1 MICLERQVFNVE
13 FTQLTETCK
22 QLKLAY
28 IGDILAKAD
37 DNLKSFVSD
46 LLAAEIEGRKRAKLG
61 KLLKDS
67 NIPQIK
73 TFEKYSFEDIFF
85 PTSLNKDKLLMA
97 EWIERKENLILMGG
111 VGTGKTHMATAL
123 SVEACRRGIEV
134 KFFRVSELVETL
146 KDRFNQGSL
155 RRFKAQLK
163 KCELLVLD
171 EVGYIPF
178 EQVGSELLF
187 NVIADCYERQSIIV
201 TTNLEF
207 GQWSSVFGDTKLT
220 SALVDRLV
228 HHAHIISFTGDSNR
242 LTEAMERMN
251 G

>member
-1 MICLERQVFNVE
+1 MENMLILEA
-13 FTQLTETCK
+13 CK

-28 IGDILAKAD
+28 IADSLSKAD
-37 DNLKSFVSD
+37 DKLKDFVYNI
-46 LLAAEIEGRKRAKLG
+46 LITEIEGRKRAKLG

-73 TFEKYSFEDIFF
+73 TFEGYSFEEKTF
-85 PTSLNKDKLLMA
+85 PVDCSKEQLLSLG
-97 EWIERKENLILMGG
+97 WIDRKENVVLMGG

-123 SVEACRRGIEV
+123 AVEACRRGMDV

-146 KDRFNQGSL
+146 KDKFNQGLL
-155 RRFKAQLK
+155 RRFSNQIK
-163 KCELLVLD
+163 KSDLIVLD
-171 EVGYIPF
+171 EVGYVPF
-178 EQVGSELLF
+178 ERVGSELLF
-187 NVIADCYERQSIIV
+187 NVIASCYESQSVIV

-228 HHAHIISFTGDSNR
+228 HHSHIISFTGDSNR
-242 LTEAMERMN
+242 LAEALRRLKD
-251 G
+251 

>member
-1 MICLERQVFNVE
+1 MATTE
-13 FTQLTETCK
+13 LTDACK

-28 IGDILAKAD
+28 INDMLS
-37 DNLKSFVSD
+37 KSDETLRAFVYD
-46 LLAAEIEGRKRAKLG
+46 LLSTEIEGRKRARLG

-73 TFEKYSFEDIFF
+73 TFENYSFEDITFSTDF
-85 PTSLNKDKLLMA
+85 GKERLLLA
-97 EWIERKENLILMGG
+97 EWIDKKENLILMGG

-123 SVEACRRGIEV
+123 AVDACRKGMEV

-146 KDRFNQGSL
+146 KDRFNQGSI
-155 RRFKAQLK
+155 RRFSNQLK
-163 KCELLVLD
+163 KCDLLILD
-171 EVGYIPF
+171 EVGYVPF
-178 EQVGSELLF
+178 EQIGSELLF

-228 HHAHIISFTGDSNR
+228 HHAHIVSFTGDSNR
-242 LTEAMERMN
+242 LTEALKRMN